1 MSRTTIA
8 DVEVEEITPSQGR
21 ELLEERAQRSFGMT
35 LDEFAAAFERGDFSG
50 EGENAA
56 AEELAFMLPLAR

>member
-8 DVEVEEITPSQGR
+8 TVEVEEITPNQGR
-21 ELLEERAQRSFGMT
+21 ELLEERAQRDFGMT
-35 LDEFAAAFERGDFSG
+35 LDEFADAFERGHFSG

-56 AEELAFMLPLAR
+56 AEELAFLLPLAR